1 MLYGAKCSKLLQN
14 KLKLNPKYSSFDD
27 SSDVVTVLIEIKT
40 LSNQIEENVSSY
52 DALHDAKAKL
62 FRYQQGADESLAD
75 HMRNFKDLY
84 SSIDYNVGDM
94 FIDMTMIEVEMRED
108 IKKNI
113 TKKSRDEYRIR
124 VMERLS
130 LLPF

>member
-14 KLKLNPKYSSFDD
+14 KLKSNPKYSSFDD